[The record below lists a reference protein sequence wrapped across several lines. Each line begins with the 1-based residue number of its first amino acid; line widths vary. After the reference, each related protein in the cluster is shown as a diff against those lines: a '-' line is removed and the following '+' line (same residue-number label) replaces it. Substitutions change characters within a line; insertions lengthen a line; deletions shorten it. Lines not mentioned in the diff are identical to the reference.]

1 MLIIEDHEEIVEAVS
16 LVLQIRWPQAKIVST
31 DRGEEGIDLVEKESP
46 DVVILDLGLPDIGGF
61 EVLKS
66 VRLFSA
72 VPIVILTVRG
82 EEADIVKGLELG
94 ADEYITKP
102 FRQLELLAR
111 VKAVVRRGSVMEED
125 PSVICGPFLLD
136 PAMRT
141 VIYGDRQ
148 TSLTR
153 SQSIILLEL
162 MRHAG
167 NVITH
172 ANLAEKLWG
181 DDYPDAAASLK
192 VHIRH
197 LRKKIE
203 PESSH
208 PRFIITKPGL
218 GYFFAK
224 PH

>member
-111 VKAVVRRGSVMEED
+111 VKAVVRRGSVMEKD
-125 PSVICGPFLLD
+125 PSIICGPFLLD

-148 TSLTR
+148 ISLTR